1 VLVDDLAAVDVVG
14 RAGLDPPSSLQA
26 ATGPSTR
33 RATARA
39 AAGEVGRRIRPHYSL
54 DVFLG
59 QDLLA
64 YLVLAIGGAMAVGS
78 IAAIVKP
85 PAQRAEGDLERAPLG
100 RSIAFAAIGLIGALW
115 ALISLIAG

>member
-1 VLVDDLAAVDVVG
+1 
-14 RAGLDPPSSLQA
+14 
-26 ATGPSTR
+26 
-33 RATARA
+33 
-39 AAGEVGRRIRPHYSL
+39 
-54 DVFLG
+54 VFLG

-100 RSIAFAAIGLIGALW
+100 RSIAFAAVGLIGALW
-115 ALISLIAG
+115 AIASLIAG